1 MSNQPRDKRSKGN
14 HGKQQKGIPESMQ
27 NRNNRRIKTTKETY
41 MASQMKLRSEMNKA
55 ESTMIE
61 ERLKKYTKKP

>member
-1 MSNQPRDKRSKGN
+1 
-14 HGKQQKGIPESMQ
+14 
-27 NRNNRRIKTTKETY
+27 